1 MTPTLAMIVQREA
14 EIDGFKPEPIYRL
27 SISCGGITALS
38 DRFEKKQDAENIL
51 NVLKEQKAAQVTK
64 IDPADK
70 QEKAPQLYSLT
81 ALQRD
86 ANRFLGFTAQQTLDY
101 TQSLYEKKLVTY
113 PRTDSRFLTEDMESM
128 IHDLAG
134 KMAAKFGYTRKM
146 VVHPK
151 QVIKNSKVSD
161 HHAIIPT
168 VNVADAE
175 FGKLPSGEQKVL
187 SLITARL
194 LSALGD
200 PAVRNEVD
208 VEFTCADTV
217 FRAKAKNAIKALND
231 EKDNA
236 SKPSD
241 SSKPSNPSKPGS
253 GNGNGATGSDKNN
266 GSGSDGK
273 HQATTAGKQNGGN
286 TVNGTSGKAT
296 KTGDVTPIIPAAAGV
311 ILSMAAIVVVLKKRK
326 R

>member
-1 MTPTLAMIVQREA
+1 MQGASGLDCGNECNQVIFNFVWPDTECWKSHDTDTCMIVQRET

-51 NVLKEQKAAQVTK
+51 NVLKEQKVAQVTK

-86 ANRFLGFTAQQTLDY
+86 ANRFLGFTAQQILDY

-161 HHAIIPT
+161 HHAIILRSMWQMQSL
-168 VNVADAE
+168 VNCH
-175 FGKLPSGEQKVL
+175 PWS
-187 SLITARL
+187 R
-194 LSALGD
+194 
-200 PAVRNEVD
+200 RY
-208 VEFTCADTV
+208 
-217 FRAKAKNAIKALND
+217 
-231 EKDNA
+231 
-236 SKPSD
+236 
-241 SSKPSNPSKPGS
+241 
-253 GNGNGATGSDKNN
+253 
-266 GSGSDGK
+266 
-273 HQATTAGKQNGGN
+273 
-286 TVNGTSGKAT
+286 
-296 KTGDVTPIIPAAAGV
+296 
-311 ILSMAAIVVVLKKRK
+311 
-326 R
+326 

>member
-1 MTPTLAMIVQREA
+1 M
-14 EIDGFKPEPIYRL
+14 
-27 SISCGGITALS
+27 
-38 DRFEKKQDAENIL
+38 
-51 NVLKEQKAAQVTK
+51 
-64 IDPADK
+64 
-70 QEKAPQLYSLT
+70 
-81 ALQRD
+81 QRD

-151 QVIKNSKVSD
+151 QVIKNSKVGD
-161 HHAIIPT
+161 QHAIIPT

-175 FGKLPSGEQKVL
+175 FGELPSVEQKVL

-194 LSALGD
+194 LLALGD

-217 FRAKAKNAIKALND
+217 FRAKAKNIREKRWREIQEWIMGGSAESTDSENDRKKKVRMLICWPAL
-231 EKDNA
+231 
-236 SKPSD
+236 
-241 SSKPSNPSKPGS
+241 
-253 GNGNGATGSDKNN
+253 
-266 GSGSDGK
+266 
-273 HQATTAGKQNGGN
+273 Q
-286 TVNGTSGKAT
+286 
-296 KTGDVTPIIPAAAGV
+296 
-311 ILSMAAIVVVLKKRK
+311 L
-326 R
+326 